1 MTLFSTSKLPSHGTL
16 GEQSSWGLQPCS
28 SHLFSHLFPI
38 SLGRA
43 APPQHPQD
51 GTHREQHHTELR
63 SSRKSPKLCRRR
75 HCQAIPSLLQALNPL
90 WLPGRANSLREWA
103 GIGTGSALVLSC
115 FTAPH
120 ADCAELCRNAPG
132 YGQQLQICLADAAG
146 LPAEGG
152 LGPWSSPRTLLWA
165 IDAVTSA
172 RT

>member
-1 MTLFSTSKLPSHGTL
+1 ML
-16 GEQSSWGLQPCS
+16 GEQNSWGLQPCS
-28 SHLFSHLFPI
+28 SHSFPI
-38 SLGRA
+38 YCPIYLGRA

-51 GTHREQHHTELR
+51 GTHSEQHHTELR

-75 HCQAIPSLLQALNPL
+75 HCQASPSLLQALNPL

-120 ADCAELCRNAPG
+120 TDCAELCRNAPG
-132 YGQQLQICLADAAG
+132 YGQQPQICLSDVTGCQLRGVLVPGALPG
-146 LPAEGG
+146 LC
-152 LGPWSSPRTLLWA
+152 SSQDLLWA